1 MLAANKPGLRTLAL
15 RPPAFRELVAAL
27 ASVQG
32 LSIEKLRSMPY
43 WLAVT
48 LGRLMDAVWAVT
60 RKEGD
65 PPISRSM
72 MRMIGREF
80 SVNDAAARR
89 DLGYVGRTSRADGL
103 RSYGEILPSPATA
116 VRASR

>member
-1 MLAANKPGLRTLAL
+1 M
-15 RPPAFRELVAAL
+15 
-27 ASVQG
+27 
-32 LSIEKLRSMPY
+32 SIEKLRSMPY
-43 WLAVT
+43 SLAVT

-80 SVNDAAARR
+80 SVNDAASRR
-89 DLGYVGRTSRADGL
+89 DLGYVGKTSRTDGL
-103 RSYGEILPSPATA
+103 RGLWRSPSLN
-116 VRASR
+116 S